1 MSGQVQDEAKML
13 GEALAIVK
21 LQFSQMRRLLVSSF
35 VQLSLSLLSLPVY
48 HYNLSFTLGG

>member
-21 LQFSQMRRLLVSSF
+21 LQFAQMRRLLVSSF